1 MASSKYVPERRTNRN
16 LIGSTVAKLRLQQG
30 LTQQDLAGRAAVIG
44 WEISRDAVKRIESG
58 EREITDI
65 EIKFLSQALR
75 VPPSVLVEKLDSHPR
90 LAKLPNR
97 LAGKEKSSA
106 SPPTEAQPETGN

>member
-30 LTQQDLAGRAAVIG
+30 LIQQDLAGRAAVIG
-44 WEISRDAVKRIESG
+44 WKISRDAVKRIESG

-75 VPPSVLVEKLDSHPR
+75 VPPAVLVEKLDSHPR
-90 LAKLPNR
+90 FAKLPNR
-97 LAGKEKSSA
+97 LTGKDKTGGSRIDQD
-106 SPPTEAQPETGN
+106 QPEAGN

>member
-1 MASSKYVPERRTNRN
+1 MAPSKYVPERRTNRN

-75 VPPSVLVEKLDSHPR
+75 VPPGVLVEKLDSQ
-90 LAKLPNR
+90 LGLTKLPNR
-97 LAGKEKSSA
+97 LTRKAKSGAG
-106 SPPTEAQPETGN
+106 PVGQNQP